1 MILPGLSL
9 LKDCVLA
16 LYPEVVLNSIL
27 QPISTLRGH
36 LRTRH
41 SLHSP
46 HSARAAPFK
55 QWSEDDLQL
64 VCKAVGNGWTI
75 HRAADEFGVPKS
87 TLYDQVSGHISSGAR
102 SGPPRYLNDQEEKQ
116 LVNFLIVLR
125 LDLLSH
131 TRKCLQSCNHW

>member
-1 MILPGLSL
+1 MLYGSAAFVASEEAMVSHLFLFGVILEVFLSMILPGLSL

-55 QWSEDDLQL
+55 QWSEDDLQS
-64 VCKAVGNGWTI
+64 KAVGDG
-75 HRAADEFGVPKS
+75 
-87 TLYDQVSGHISSGAR
+87 
-102 SGPPRYLNDQEEKQ
+102 
-116 LVNFLIVLR
+116 
-125 LDLLSH
+125 
-131 TRKCLQSCNHW
+131 